1 MENVRMGSQ
10 YPSAKKF
17 PLNALLQRGPNKP
30 DQTEEVQIMTE
41 YVRRK
46 GTRDSVTVDAI
57 SADEAPN
64 FAFRKF
70 AIEPGGH
77 MPRHTNLVEHEQY
90 VLKGFAALEI
100 EEDTFDVSEGD
111 AVYIPEKVPHSY
123 RAGAEGFEFICV
135 VPNRRDKIEMVE

>member
-1 MENVRMGSQ
+1 
-10 YPSAKKF
+10 
-17 PLNALLQRGPNKP
+17 
-30 DQTEEVQIMTE
+30 MTE

-46 GTRDSVTVDAI
+46 GTREFVTVDAGEGVSMQVLI

-77 MPRHTNLVEHEQY
+77 MPKHTNLVEHEQY
-90 VLKGFAALEI
+90 VLKGSAALEI
-100 EEDTFDVSEGD
+100 EDETFDVSVGD

-123 RAGAEGFEFICV
+123 KAGAEGFEFICV